1 MAKPQIV
8 AGIKTFN
15 GGRAMAFKMLVGDSD
30 KKATES
36 YSWIALVSKG
46 VINSGGK
53 RRQDVKDS
61 QGSDRPWTSLS
72 SPRNVKLEKMVNI
85 HSRRHQGKSCHLGRV
100 RFCLRQKQ
108 KEYSGETL
116 SDVKKSFR
124 SGSI

>member
-30 KKATES
+30 KKAIES
-36 YSWIALVSKG
+36 YSWIALASKG

-53 RRQDVKDS
+53 T
-61 QGSDRPWTSLS
+61 DRMWKLPRGATDQRLS
-72 SPRNVKLEKMVNI
+72 SPRDVKLEKMGNI
-85 HSRRHQGKSCHLGRV
+85 PSRRHQGKSSLLGRV
-100 RFCLRQKQ
+100 RFCLCQKQ

-124 SGSI
+124 NGSI